1 MIEAGRV
8 IDSRQ
13 YAVVV
18 PSLSDVLLFVTPRAA
33 ACQASLSS
41 TISRSLLR
49 FMSIE
54 SVMLPNHL
62 ILRGPLPLLP
72 SVLASIRVF
81 SKELAFCIRW
91 PNIGVSA
98 SASVL
103 PMNIQDC
110 FC

>member
-41 TISRSLLR
+41 TISWSLLR

-54 SVMLPNHL
+54 SVMPSNHL
-62 ILRGPLPLLP
+62 
-72 SVLASIRVF
+72 VLSQD
-81 SKELAFCIRW
+81 K
-91 PNIGVSA
+91 
-98 SASVL
+98 VL
-103 PMNIQDC
+103 
-110 FC
+110 